1 MIEIN
6 LLPGAKKKR
15 GGKGAGFAMPDF
27 KAMTGAV
34 KDPWLIATVAA
45 WLIVAVMVGLFYL
58 PRRSAV
64 NALEPRLR
72 ASEREARRMQA
83 VLKTKQESEA
93 KRDTLLQQIAVIRNI
108 DKERYIWP
116 HILDAVTKALPP
128 YTWLDDIAS
137 QPVTEDSSG
146 NQTVSLQLMGK
157 SGDVQAITRFVRNL
171 EESPFLQGATQV
183 STAVVNEQG
192 RDVFTYVIRLRYQEP
207 DSTLLTMQPL
217 AASLVQG
224 YRSGTARPAGR

>member
-15 GGKGAGFAMPDF
+15 GGKGGGFQMPDF
-27 KAMTGAV
+27 KAMGGAI
-34 KDPWLIATVAA
+34 KDPWLIACVGF
-45 WLIVAVMVGLFYL
+45 WLVFAIGVGLFYL
-58 PRRSAV
+58 PRRAKV
-64 NALEPRLR
+64 QALEPRLR

-83 VLKTKQESEA
+83 VLKTRHESEA
-93 KRDTLLQQIAVIRNI
+93 KRDTLLHQIAVIRNI
-108 DKERYIWP
+108 DRERYIWP

-128 YTWLDDIAS
+128 YTWLDDVAG

-146 NQTVSLQLMGK
+146 NQTVSVQLIGK
-157 SGDVQAITRFVRNL
+157 SADVQAITRFVRNL

-183 STAVVNEQG
+183 STAVVNERG
-192 RDVFTYVIRLRYQEP
+192 RDVFTYVIRMRYQEP
-207 DSTLLTMQPL
+207 DTTLLTMQPL

-224 YRSGTARPAGR
+224 YRSGTTRSGR